1 MRRGCRKFVVGVEV
15 VVAVI
20 IDTAFALPR
29 QIREEAIFS
38 RNPKEEETGS

>member
-1 MRRGCRKFVVGVEV
+1 MVGVGV

-29 QIREEAIFS
+29 QIREEAISS
-38 RNPKEEETGS
+38 RDSEEEEETGS